1 MIKSK
6 AVILYV
12 SYDGLSDPLGQAQV
26 LPYIENLTAKGYKF
40 HILSAEKDKTA
51 IPQLDARL
59 KEKGIGWTPV
69 LYHKKPP
76 VLSTLYDLHKMYKAG
91 LKIIDTEEVSIVHT
105 RSYLPQILFTKWKKK
120 FPLLKSVFDIRGFWI
135 DERIEGNIW
144 PYKHIYKVIVDY
156 LRRLEPELYKS
167 ASQVVTLT
175 TKAKEILAEGLY
187 PYKDKI
193 SVIPCSTG
201 LELPEIDK
209 DKLKS
214 ELGLAGRYPILVYSG
229 SVGTW
234 YMVKEMLDF
243 FAVVKKHYPQAAFL
257 FLSKVDKQELIRIS
271 GEKVAEN
278 DLVVKFVNRSDVMK
292 YLQIADAGLFFIK
305 PLWSK
310 QASSPTKMGEML
322 AAGLPVIANDIGDV
336 GRIIEKYDCGVV
348 VNRFDDDEYE
358 RIAGDFDKI
367 RGKGNDK
374 ARFAAA
380 EVFSMGR
387 AVEKYAK
394 VYASLIG

>member
-1 MIKSK
+1 MIESK

-26 LPYIENLTAKGYKF
+26 LPYVENLTKLGYKF

-51 IPQLDARL
+51 IPQLTARL

-76 VLSTLYDLHKMYKAG
+76 VFSTLYDLYKMYKAG
-91 LKIIDTEEVSIVHT
+91 LKIVEREQVSIVHS
-105 RSYLPQILFTKWKKK
+105 RSYLPQILFAKWKKK
-120 FPLLKSVFDIRGFWI
+120 FPHLKSVFDIRGFWI

-144 PYKHIYKVIVDY
+144 PYKHIYKIVVDY
-156 LRRLEPELYKS
+156 LRQLEPKLYAG
-167 ASQVVTLT
+167 ASHVVTLT
-175 TKAKEILAEGLY
+175 EKAKEILAEKLY

-193 SVIPCSTG
+193 TVIPCSTE
-201 LELPEIDK
+201 LEVPEIDTE
-209 DKLKS
+209 KLKN
-214 ELGLAGRYPILVYSG
+214 ELGLEGRLPVLVYSG

-243 FAVVKKHYPQAAFL
+243 FAVVKKQYPQAAFL
-257 FLSKVDKQELIRIS
+257 FLSKVDKQELIKIS
-271 GEKVAEN
+271 GGKVAEN
-278 DLVVKFVNRSDVMK
+278 DLVVKFVSRSEVMK
-292 YLQIADAGLFFIK
+292 YLQVADAGLFFIK

-336 GRIIEKYDCGVV
+336 GRIIEKYDCGIVV
-348 VNRFDDDEYE
+348 KEFEDKEYAQ
-358 RIAGDFDKI
+358 IISDFDKI
-367 RGKGNDK
+367 IEKGGEK
-374 ARFAAA
+374 AKFAAA
-380 EVFSMGR
+380 EVFSMEK
-387 AVEKYAK
+387 AVKKYDE
-394 VYASLIG
+394 VYAFLNR